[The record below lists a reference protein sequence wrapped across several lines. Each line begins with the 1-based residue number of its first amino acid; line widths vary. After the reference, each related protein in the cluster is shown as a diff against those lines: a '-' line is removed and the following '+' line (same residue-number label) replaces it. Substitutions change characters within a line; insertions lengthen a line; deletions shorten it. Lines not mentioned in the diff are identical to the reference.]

1 MVARRC
7 ANGEAPGETDV
18 IAVLTPNGCMWNDYR
33 KRGQSR
39 NTLPGSE

>member
-7 ANGEAPGETDV
+7 ANGGSAWETDV

-33 KRGQSR
+33 KHGQSR
-39 NTLPGSE
+39 NTLHGSE